1 MFGEEYSIVT
11 YQGKSRTHEEGRGGR
26 VLNQEKSLRFNL
38 SGAELSEE
46 KYNLYLLLQGLSLSQ
61 NLLEQAYL
69 VVKSKAKMTK
79 NERDNF
85 KIYINDIR
93 EGSFESDV
101 IIMMQQISGP
111 LLTGISGLNPKD
123 IWTLA
128 SNSIKYLLAI
138 FSADKKGEKIN
149 VNIDNSPNVSVNINS
164 DGNTT
169 NITTTREIIECA
181 EKIEPTLNKSLNMID
196 EEKGVSSFNLDDQE
210 DNAKSIHLGIKE
222 KDIFDNR
229 PTLEDEIV
237 EFEGQIT
244 QANFDYMTGK
254 IKVTDSKQSSLKKDI
269 YSFSFVDGNE
279 IEDVFRE
286 SCSRLVTVKAI
297 KKVFFNTSKLE
308 KDVDSIKI
316 VKIV

>member
-1 MFGEEYSIVT
+1 M
-11 YQGKSRTHEEGRGGR
+11 
-26 VLNQEKSLRFNL
+26 NQKALKFNL

-46 KYNLYLLLQGLSLSQ
+46 KYNLHLLLQGLSLSQ
-61 NLLEQAYL
+61 NLLEQSYL

-79 NERDNF
+79 NERENF
-85 KIYINDIR
+85 KVYINDIR

-123 IWTLA
+123 IWKLA

-138 FSADKKGEKIN
+138 FTADKKGETIN
-149 VNIDNSPNVSVNINS
+149 VNIDNSPNASLNINS
-164 DGNTT
+164 DGNVT

-181 EKIEPTLNKSLNMID
+181 EKVEPTINKSLNMID
-196 EEKGVSSFNLDDQE
+196 EEKGVSSFNLYDQE
-210 DNAKSIHLGIKE
+210 NNAKSIYLGVREKE
-222 KDIFDNR
+222 IFDNK
-229 PTLEDEIV
+229 PFLEDEIV
-237 EFEGQIT
+237 EFDGQIT

-254 IKVTDSKQSSLKKDI
+254 IKIIDPKDSVLKNDV
-269 YSFSFVDGNE
+269 YNFSFIEGNG
-279 IEDVFRE
+279 IEDEFRE
-286 SCSRLVTVKAI
+286 SCSRYLTVKAI

-316 VKIV
+316 VNII

>member
-1 MFGEEYSIVT
+1 M
-11 YQGKSRTHEEGRGGR
+11 
-26 VLNQEKSLRFNL
+26 NQEKALRFNL
-38 SGAELSEE
+38 SGTELSKE
-46 KYNLYLLLQGLSLSQ
+46 KYNLHLLLQGLSLSQ
-61 NLLEQAYL
+61 NLLEQSYL
-69 VVKSKAKMTK
+69 VVKSKTKMTK

-101 IIMMQQISGP
+101 IIMMKQISGP

-123 IWTLA
+123 IWALA

-138 FSADKKGEKIN
+138 FTADKKGERIN
-149 VNIDNSPNVSVNINS
+149 VNIDNSPNASVNINS

-181 EKIEPTLNKSLNMID
+181 EKIEPTINKSLNMID
-196 EEKGVSSFNLDDQE
+196 EEKGVSSFNLHDQE
-210 DNAKSIHLGIKE
+210 DNTKSIYLGIKE

-237 EFEGQIT
+237 EFDGQIT

-254 IKVTDSKQSSLKKDI
+254 IKVTDPKNSVLKNDV
-269 YSFSFVDGNE
+269 YNFSFVESNG
-279 IEDVFRE
+279 IEERFRE
-286 SCSRLVTVKAI
+286 SCSGFVTVKAI
-297 KKVFFNTSKLE
+297 KKVFFNTRKLE

-316 VKIV
+316 VKII